1 MDKQKNVIKRNL
13 RYADFDEVINLWP
26 GRRIFDKEVAFADDL
41 DVPAGTVVCWKRRN
55 KVPAVYWLQILG
67 AARVRK
73 IVLTANDLVG
83 LAALWDRKV
92 KP

>member
-1 MDKQKNVIKRNL
+1 MNNAKNTIRKAL
-13 RYADFDEVINLWP
+13 RHEDWTAVINLWP
-26 GRRIFDKEVAFADDL
+26 GRRILDKEVVFADDL
-41 DVPAGTVVCWKRRN
+41 EVPAGTVVCWKRRN

-73 IVLTANDLVG
+73 LVLTANDLVG
-83 LAALWDRKV
+83 LAALYDRKV